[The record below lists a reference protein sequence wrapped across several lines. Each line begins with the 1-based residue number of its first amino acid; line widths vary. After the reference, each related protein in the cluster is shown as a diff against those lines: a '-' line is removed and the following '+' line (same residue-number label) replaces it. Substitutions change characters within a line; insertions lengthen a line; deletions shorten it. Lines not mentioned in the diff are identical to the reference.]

1 MHDIGLLNSENKCIR
16 PIANKDEEKK
26 KNTLIKVRPM
36 VTKSF
41 DHLLNE
47 FNFLNTML
55 RKIKKARIFN
65 EDVHMINFFSWYGGG

>member
-1 MHDIGLLNSENKCIR
+1 
-16 PIANKDEEKK
+16 
-26 KNTLIKVRPM
+26 M

-55 RKIKKARIFN
+55 KQIKETHIFN
-65 EDVHMINFFSWYGGG
+65 EEVHMINFFSWYGGG